1 MQKQQQQGAGK
12 RNTRDNSTE
21 NMTKYQILFVSGVLS
36 NKEAAAM
43 EHPAKLVTA
52 N

>member
-1 MQKQQQQGAGK
+1 MQKQQQQGVGK
-12 RNTRDNSTE
+12 RNTRDISTE
-21 NMTKYQILFVSGVLS
+21 SMTKYQILLASGVLS

-43 EHPAKLVTA
+43 EQPAKLVTA